1 VIAVLAAR
9 RAGRT
14 LGTIMSGLAK
24 VSVDTG
30 VVFLPVET
38 PYDQD
43 VFFEYLRAIAST
55 HRQVEVELEQLR
67 LLVTENGSR
76 RHHCAGCERVMT
88 HGAVRYVIGRR
99 GVCGRCARALV
110 RDAEHEVEPHMDMG
124 RGEHDDDPR
133 EHGDVAGPGDDLR
146 V

>member
-1 VIAVLAAR
+1 VIAVLAASID
-9 RAGRT
+9 GRT
-14 LGTIMSGLAK
+14 LGAIVGGLAK

-43 VFFEYLRAIAST
+43 VLFEYLRAITSA

-76 RHHCAGCERVMT
+76 RHQCAGCERVML
-88 HGAVRYVIGRR
+88 HGAVRYVIDRR

-110 RDAEHEVEPHMDMG
+110 RDAEHEVEPHVG
-124 RGEHDDDPR
+124 RGEHDDDAC
-133 EHGDVAGPGDDLR
+133 EDGDAAEPGDDLR